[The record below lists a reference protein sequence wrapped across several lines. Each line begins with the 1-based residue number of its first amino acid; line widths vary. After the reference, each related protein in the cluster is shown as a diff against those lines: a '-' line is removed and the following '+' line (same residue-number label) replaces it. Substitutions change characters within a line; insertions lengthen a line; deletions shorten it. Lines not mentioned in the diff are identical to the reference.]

1 MRLSEVLLDR
11 PPDDVLATDG
21 RAVLRVGDVGGLTLP
36 DDASERGVALAMRS
50 PLAALAALLM
60 VDGEVDRLA
69 VLPSDADEQ
78 RAVELWH
85 RSGTAV
91 LLTDRADLL
100 GAAGGV
106 AMDEFRVARET
117 GGNGRHRA
125 TKWLLTTSGTTGVPK
140 FVQHTVESL
149 TRRIR
154 TRIDHAEHPP
164 QWGLLYDWSR
174 FAGLQVVLQALLSRA
189 VLLAP
194 GPGTVTE
201 QVAVLAAGGCT
212 HLSATPTVWRKLLM
226 TPQVGQLPLRQIT
239 LGGEIADQDVLG
251 SLARRFPG
259 ARVTHIFASTEA
271 GAAFSVSDGR
281 PGFPRDYLETPPQG
295 VQLAIREG
303 RLHVRNE
310 LVAGE
315 YVDGARFRDDD
326 GFVDTG
332 DEVVIDGDRVRFLGR
347 ASGVINVGGDKVHP
361 ETVETVL
368 LDHPGV
374 AMARVWGKG
383 NPMTGSV
390 VAAEVVPVAWP
401 DDQAAFRKAVVDHCK
416 RNLRRTE
423 VPALVR
429 LSQVLETTGAGK
441 VTR

>member
-1 MRLSEVLLDR
+1 
-11 PPDDVLATDG
+11 
-21 RAVLRVGDVGGLTLP
+21 
-36 DDASERGVALAMRS
+36 
-50 PLAALAALLM
+50 
-60 VDGEVDRLA
+60 
-69 VLPSDADEQ
+69 
-78 RAVELWH
+78 VELWQ
-85 RSGTAV
+85 RSGTAM
-91 LLTDRADLL
+91 LLTDRADLI
-100 GAAGGV
+100 GAPGGV
-106 AMDEFRVARET
+106 AMEEFRTARGS
-117 GGNGRHRA
+117 GGNGRARA

-140 FVQHTVESL
+140 FVEHSVESL

-154 TRIDHAEHPP
+154 PSVDSPEPP
-164 QWGLLYDWSR
+164 PHWGLLYEWSR

-189 VLLAP
+189 VLVAP
-194 GPGTVTE
+194 GPRAVTE
-201 QVAVLAAGGCT
+201 QIAVLAAEGCT

-226 TPQVGQLPLRQIT
+226 TPHVEQLPLRQIT
-239 LGGEIADQDVLG
+239 LGGEIADQDVLRA
-251 SLARRFPG
+251 LAQRFPN
-259 ARVTHIFASTEA
+259 ARITHIFASTEA

-281 PGFPRDYLETPPQG
+281 PGFPRRYLDTPPQG
-295 VQLAIREG
+295 IQLAIREG

-315 YVDGARFRDDD
+315 YIGGDRFRDED

-332 DEVVIDGDRVRFLGR
+332 DEVAIDGERVRFLGR

-368 LDHPGV
+368 LEHPDV
-374 AMARVWGKG
+374 AMARVWAKG

-390 VAAEVVPVAWP
+390 VAAEVVPVTWP
-401 DDQAAFRKAVVDHCK
+401 DDQAAFRKAVIEHCK

-429 LSQVLETTGAGK
+429 LSPVLETTGAGK